1 MKKTKKEK
9 LAAAARRQRE
19 FERIK
24 LVLESAPPEFEIL
37 PKDTLKDS
45 FGTPKIATSK
55 KDEELAN
62 LTNLSHLP
70 KQLAKIGIIT
80 LALILIQI
88 LLYTTLL

>member
-1 MKKTKKEK
+1 M
-9 LAAAARRQRE
+9 AAAARRQRE

-24 LVLESAPPEFEIL
+24 LISESAPPEFKV

-45 FGTPKIATSK
+45 FATPKIAATK

-80 LALILIQI
+80 LALILVQI